1 MEAMLT
7 GGDDSMPPSI
17 AVPTPSPPTFS
28 MKSAFSPLVP
38 PGVFNPAAANRY
50 ALFQQQQ
57 QQHTKRKCVQC
68 NSIEFYVNH
77 TGDHSECIQIKPH

>member
-7 GGDDSMPPSI
+7 GEDSMHSI
-17 AVPTPSPPTFS
+17 AVPTPSPPFS

-38 PGVFNPAAANRY
+38 PSVFNSAAASRY

-57 QQHTKRKCVQC
+57 QHTKRFLAAPYSG
-68 NSIEFYVNH
+68 N
-77 TGDHSECIQIKPH
+77 D